1 MCWTDYAVNEMGSD
15 PHALAAAESVD
26 LILRC
31 AGEDEA
37 GLRKAYRRI
46 RIAISRDHRG
56 PGRTLMVQAAR
67 DLCATLRITHAP
79 PEGRKHADDDPYW
92 MGEEGIPGA

>member
-37 GLRKAYRRI
+37 GLRKA
-46 RIAISRDHRG
+46 
-56 PGRTLMVQAAR
+56 
-67 DLCATLRITHAP
+67 
-79 PEGRKHADDDPYW
+79 
-92 MGEEGIPGA
+92 